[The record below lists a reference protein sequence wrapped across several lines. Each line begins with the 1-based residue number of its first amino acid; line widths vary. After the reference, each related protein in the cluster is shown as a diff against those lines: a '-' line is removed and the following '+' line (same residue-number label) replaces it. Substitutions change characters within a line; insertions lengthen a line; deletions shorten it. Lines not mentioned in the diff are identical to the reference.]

1 VSEREQR
8 KRGRPNKSERV
19 SGVERDGGE
28 REEKKVCR
36 NYIICQVCIE
46 KTCLNKYY
54 KMCLE

>member
-28 REEKKVCR
+28 REEKK
-36 NYIICQVCIE
+36 
-46 KTCLNKYY
+46 KYA
-54 KMCLE
+54 ETI